1 MRTGVL
7 RTLAGA
13 ERGEGVIC
21 TVIDRSIP
29 RDLVGVAQLGDS
41 GNSSCWNIVNEL

>member
-1 MRTGVL
+1 MLRVLVRTGVL
-7 RTLAGA
+7 RTVAGA

-29 RDLVGVAQLGDS
+29 RDLVGLF
-41 GNSSCWNIVNEL
+41 SCEFLVIPAAGI